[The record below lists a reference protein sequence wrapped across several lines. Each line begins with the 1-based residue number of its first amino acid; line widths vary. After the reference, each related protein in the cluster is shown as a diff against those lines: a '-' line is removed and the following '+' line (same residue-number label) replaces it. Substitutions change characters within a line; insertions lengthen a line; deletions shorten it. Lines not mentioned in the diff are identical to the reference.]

1 MPLDTT
7 TSEQIAHAIDTVK
20 DRDDDAGTVQVH
32 VSKKRKHIDPLSPFA
47 LCFTGSLST
56 IIQKRKLT
64 PTALALLFLLLDLS
78 KFGNLVSVNQAGLA
92 ERLGVKQPAISKAL
106 KKLEA
111 SGIILNLTEGQFFN
125 PQLITRQ
132 GLDTVARN
140 YPASVVAGIEAL
152 RVLGMNANWELPN
165 SKPADNAPPPAPL
178 TPTAQEPTP

>member
-7 TSEQIAHAIDTVK
+7 TGEQIAHAIDTVK

-32 VSKKRKHIDPLSPFA
+32 VSKKRRHIDPINPFA
-47 LCFTGSLST
+47 ICFTGSLST

-106 KKLEA
+106 KKL
-111 SGIILNLTEGQFFN
+111 
-125 PQLITRQ
+125 
-132 GLDTVARN
+132 D
-140 YPASVVAGIEAL
+140 
-152 RVLGMNANWELPN
+152 
-165 SKPADNAPPPAPL
+165 
-178 TPTAQEPTP
+178 